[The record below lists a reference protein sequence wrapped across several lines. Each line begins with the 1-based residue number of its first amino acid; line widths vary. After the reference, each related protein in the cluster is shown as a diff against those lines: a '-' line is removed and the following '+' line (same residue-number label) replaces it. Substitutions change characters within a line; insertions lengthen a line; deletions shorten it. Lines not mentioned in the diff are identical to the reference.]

1 MKSDIEIGIEICKS
15 NKKGK
20 LAVIIAM
27 LKTRSS
33 VSDLVN
39 KMLKSVPDVSE
50 PELISSIRVKKG
62 DKNG

>member
-1 MKSDIEIGIEICKS
+1 MKSDIEIGIDICKS

-27 LKTRSS
+27 LKRRSS

-39 KMLKSVPDVSE
+39 KMLDGIPDVSE
-50 PELISSIRVKKG
+50 KELISSVKVIKEE
-62 DKNG
+62 KNG